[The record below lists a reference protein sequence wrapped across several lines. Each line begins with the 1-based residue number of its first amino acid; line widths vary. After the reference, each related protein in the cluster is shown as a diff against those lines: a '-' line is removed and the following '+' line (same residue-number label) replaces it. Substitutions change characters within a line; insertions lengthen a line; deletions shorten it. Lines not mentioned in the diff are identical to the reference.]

1 MKCDICERTD
11 LECNIRKVN
20 GMYLCPKHLTQ
31 YYRYGYFL
39 ENTIYDENLYIIDG
53 DICKI
58 ELRDKYCNVV
68 DYAIIDIDDIQICKQ
83 YKWHIKYGGSTNYA
97 IASNENKKIFLH
109 RLITNCPDG
118 YIVDHTN
125 HNGLDNRK
133 DNLVIC
139 QHSYNGANRQNLYT
153 GITKTKSG
161 KYAVSIMK
169 DYKHNYVGT
178 YETIEDAI
186 EACRTKY
193 EELFKN
199 S

>member
-97 IASNENKKIFLH
+97 IASNENKKIAENIA
-109 RLITNCPDG
+109 RENEE
-118 YIVDHTN
+118 
-125 HNGLDNRK
+125 R
-133 DNLVIC
+133 
-139 QHSYNGANRQNLYT
+139 R
-153 GITKTKSG
+153 
-161 KYAVSIMK
+161 
-169 DYKHNYVGT
+169 
-178 YETIEDAI
+178 IEE
-186 EACRTKY
+186 EAMQDMQMY
-193 EELFKN
+193 EEMYGENEVAEDIPLY
-199 S
+199 